1 MKTKRRI
8 IYIGIA
14 LWLIAFLQMIETAF
28 QSTDAEQ
35 EMITAFSD
43 NNFLSTVSTITASGS
58 CSNTYFSSEEREEF
72 LLNMAH
78 SLGVSTGLVYDCVT
92 EDGVTTSSLVRT
104 GDNATTVLKLITT
117 EKSVSSHVVNLK
129 NLVTVTISFENSLE
143 SAFYYKDLLKQ
154 TFADAEISPDIT
166 IQLKGNIKGELSM
179 SEKNVIADKFLES
192 AGGEIVTESRKD
204 DLFTI
209 YAYTD
214 RIEEYV
220 LSGSMKTNLNVVIS
234 YDEINDVTEVS
245 MATPFLEEDF

>member
-1 MKTKRRI
+1 
-8 IYIGIA
+8 
-14 LWLIAFLQMIETAF
+14 
-28 QSTDAEQ
+28 
-35 EMITAFSD
+35 
-43 NNFLSTVSTITASGS
+43 
-58 CSNTYFSSEEREEF
+58 
-72 LLNMAH
+72 
-78 SLGVSTGLVYDCVT
+78 
-92 EDGVTTSSLVRT
+92 
-104 GDNATTVLKLITT
+104 
-117 EKSVSSHVVNLK
+117 VNLK

-154 TFADAEISPDIT
+154 TFAAAEVSPDIT

-214 RIEEYV
+214 KIEEYV

-234 YDEINDVTEVS
+234 YDEINDITEVS